1 MATEQILTSQIV
13 GYSPGTG
20 AQIQTK
26 FITLSGG
33 TADVSTTAFS
43 FVVGMVMIELLHDNP
58 TANNGID
65 VYSVLWANMRSFN
78 GTKTADVT
86 NRTAK
91 GPGNGGFLK
100 IPVDRT
106 TSGTILV
113 LSQPS
118 DGTQTTPANGGVS
131 SLTTYNW
138 PTVGMLRITAIEDTQ
153 A

>member
-33 TADVSTTAFS
+33 SADMTSPAFS
-43 FVVGMVMIELLHDNP
+43 FVIGMVMIELLHDNP
-58 TANNGID
+58 TINNGVD

-106 TSGTILV
+106 TSGTVLV
-113 LSQPS
+113 LSRPS
-118 DGTQTTPANGGVS
+118 DGTQTNPAGGGAA
-131 SLTTYNW
+131 LLANYDW
-138 PTVGMLRITAIEDTQ
+138 PSVGMLRITAIEDTQ